1 MRKKLFMLTLALAS
15 VVGTLATSVSAPSAE
30 TAGTC
35 NFRVCCP
42 GVPTCYCCS
51 RPCSIQCP

>member
-1 MRKKLFMLTLALAS
+1 MRKKLIALALALGA
-15 VVGTLATSVSAPSAE
+15 VAAAQVIAPRSSE
-30 TAGTC
+30 AGTC

-51 RPCSIQCP
+51 HPCSIQCP